1 MRIEPNNGG
10 KPYLRRA
17 FTLIE
22 LILVMTLLVITTA
35 LVAPSLAGFFR
46 GRTLDSEARQLLS
59 LTRAGQGRAVSEGMP
74 ILLWVDARQNAYGL
88 EEETPPAGGDPKAIT
103 LQLDDSLQIQVANA
117 TSTPVTMGTLPAI
130 RFLPGGTIDENSLQS
145 LQLTD
150 ASGASLWLV
159 ESRNRM
165 GYEIRDTDK

>member
-1 MRIEPNNGG
+1 MRIEPTNGG
-10 KPYLRRA
+10 RSCQRA

-22 LILVMTLLVITTA
+22 LILVMALLVITTA

-59 LTRAGQGRAVSEGMP
+59 LTRAGQSRAVSEGMP
-74 ILLWVDARQNAYGL
+74 ILLWVDAKQNAYGL
-88 EEETPPAGGDPKAIT
+88 EEETAPAGGDPNAIT
-103 LQLDDSLQIQVANA
+103 LQLDDSLQIQVAN
-117 TSTPVTMGTLPAI
+117 TTRTPVLMGNLPAI
-130 RFLPGGTIDENSLQS
+130 RFLPGGNVDENSLQT
-145 LQLTD
+145 LRLTD
-150 ASGASLWLV
+150 ASGATLWLV